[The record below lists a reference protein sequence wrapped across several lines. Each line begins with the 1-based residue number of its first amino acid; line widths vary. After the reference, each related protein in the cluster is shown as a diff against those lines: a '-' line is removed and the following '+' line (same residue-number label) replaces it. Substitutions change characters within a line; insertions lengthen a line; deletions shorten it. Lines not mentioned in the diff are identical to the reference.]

1 MKTGY
6 EFTLIFVRLWLVG
19 CFIVTVCA
27 IADLAFRR
35 PRSSSRFGHQMLFAV
50 IWPLAILHD
59 KGRRLFFWY

>member
-6 EFTLIFVRLWLVG
+6 ELTAIFLRLWMCG
-19 CFIVTVCA
+19 AFIVTVCA

-35 PRSSSRFGHQMLFAV
+35 PRSLSRFSHQMLFAL
-50 IWPLAILHD
+50 IWPLAIVHD